1 MTLQPCHWRAGV
13 GRGTSPLE
21 MLVCAVDDKVV
32 VGSVV
37 PTLTLSGVLIFLEHS
52 LARRLL
58 LQMFLG
64 NKGSS
69 SQLCEFMGS
78 VIAHGV
84 SGRVRNSSTQPGS
97 PGPSTDHSTPTPR
110 GAFLSCC
117 AEK

>member
-1 MTLQPCHWRAGV
+1 
-13 GRGTSPLE
+13 

-37 PTLTLSGVLIFLEHS
+37 PTLTLSGVLILLEHS

-64 NKGSS
+64 NKRSS

-78 VIAHGV
+78 VIAH
-84 SGRVRNSSTQPGS
+84 RVRGLVRSSGTRPGS
-97 PGPSTDHSTPTPR
+97 PGPSTDDSTPAPR
-110 GAFLSCC
+110 GAFFSCC